1 MKQNWVID
9 IKESNH
15 EKNIWTITMY
25 SQETIARL
33 EQELRENP
41 KAYHRKVKI
50 LAWLGNLYIA
60 FGVVVL
66 VILLILACLSI
77 LVLKA
82 FAIKII
88 IPVAIFLYVIVK
100 SLWISVEKPQG
111 IAIQEKDAPELFKI
125 INNLSLKLNSP
136 SFHHVLITDDFNAAV
151 VQTPR
156 LGILGWYENYLI
168 IGLPLMQSLSV
179 QQLTSVLAHEFGHL
193 SKNHA
198 KTANWIYRQRI
209 RWAQL
214 YQLVEQNASRIDI
227 IFRPFFKKFVPYF
240 ASFSFPVARANEYE
254 ADKISVELTSA
265 ETVAQTL
272 TTVNVV
278 GCYLSEEFWPT
289 IFKHAEN
296 MPKPTISPYLGY
308 VNQLS
313 EFSEPHKT
321 KKWLDQSLKLQTNL
335 EDTHPS
341 LMDRLESIGQT
352 AQLVFAEKGHTA
364 DLLLGDQLSKIT
376 TTFDHQWQ
384 NNVLDVWQQHHQH
397 IQQQKEY
404 LKQLNEKL
412 EQGEALSTDEKF
424 AQVELTDTVL
434 HQPDIAF
441 DLMKKLYE
449 EDLENALA
457 NYIYGRLLLERKDQN
472 GCAILERS
480 AQLNEFYQVTVYEML
495 YQFYQEQG
503 IAAEAEK
510 YQQLMFDRIALEQLA
525 MSERQEVS
533 FRDHFMPHGL
543 TQEALE
549 DLLQQ
554 LRKYTGIQQVWLVQ
568 KQVQHLKHIP
578 CYILGFSLKKGFGK
592 VDIEAI
598 IQTTKAL
605 HENVIFPG
613 ETFLLCFDIDENQKI
628 KKNIKQ
634 VQSAQ
639 II

>member
-1 MKQNWVID
+1 
-9 IKESNH
+9 
-15 EKNIWTITMY
+15 MY
-25 SQETIARL
+25 SQERMTRL
-33 EQELRENP
+33 EQELRKNP

-60 FGVVVL
+60 FGVVLL
-66 VILLILACLSI
+66 VVLLILACLSI

-111 IAIQEKDAPELFKI
+111 ISIQAKDAPELFKI
-125 INNLSLKLNSP
+125 IDELSLKLNSP

-156 LGILGWYENYLI
+156 LGLFGWYENYLI

-179 QQLTSVLAHEFGHL
+179 AQLTSVLAHEFGHL
-193 SKNHA
+193 SKNHG

-227 IFRPFFKKFVPYF
+227 IFRPFFKRFVPYF
-240 ASFSFPVARANEYE
+240 ASFSFPVARADEYE
-254 ADKISVELTSA
+254 ADKISVQLTSA

-278 GCYLSEEFWPT
+278 GCYLSEEFWPA

-296 MPKPTISPYLGY
+296 MPKPIISPYLGY
-308 VNQLS
+308 VNQLI
-313 EFSEPHKT
+313 EFSEPNKT
-321 KKWLDQSLKLQTNL
+321 KKWLDQSLKLQTSL

-341 LMDRLESIGQT
+341 LMDRLEAIGQT

-364 DLLLGDQLSKIT
+364 DLLLGDQLAKIT
-376 TTFDHQWQ
+376 ATFDHQWQ
-384 NNVLDVWQQHHQH
+384 NNVLGVWQQHHQH

-412 EQGEALSTDEKF
+412 ARGEKLSTEERF
-424 AQVELTDTVL
+424 THVELTDTVL

-441 DLMKKLYE
+441 DLMRELYE
-449 EDLENALA
+449 EDQENALA
-457 NYIYGRLLLERKDQN
+457 NYIYGRLLLERKDQS

-480 AQLNEFYQVTVYEML
+480 AQMNEFYQVQVYEML
-495 YQFYQEQG
+495 YQFYLAQDF
-503 IAAEAEK
+503 AAEAEK
-510 YQQLMFDRIALEQLA
+510 YQRRMLDRVELEQMA

-533 FRDHFMPHGL
+533 FRDHFIPHGL
-543 TQEALE
+543 TLEELE

-578 CYILGFSLKKGFGK
+578 CYILGFSLKKGFNK
-592 VDIEAI
+592 VDIETI
-598 IQTTKAL
+598 VQTAKVL
-605 HENVIFPG
+605 QENVVFPG
-613 ETFLLCFDIDENQKI
+613 ETFLLCFDVDENQKI
-628 KKNIKQ
+628 KKNVRQ

>member
-1 MKQNWVID
+1 MKENWLID
-9 IKESNH
+9 IKDASH

-25 SQETIARL
+25 NQETIARL

-60 FGVVVL
+60 FGVV
-66 VILLILACLSI
+66 ILLMLLVLACLSI

-100 SLWISVEKPQG
+100 SLWITVEKPQG
-111 IAIQEKDAPELFKI
+111 ISIQAKDAPELFKI
-125 INNLSLKLNSP
+125 IDDLSLKLNSP
-136 SFHHVLITDDFNAAV
+136 HFHHVLITDDFNAAV

-156 LGILGWYENYLI
+156 LGLFGWYENYLI

-179 QQLTSVLAHEFGHL
+179 EQLSSVLAHEFGHL

-214 YQLVEQNASRIDI
+214 YQLVELNASRIDI

-321 KKWLDQSLKLQTNL
+321 KQWLDQSLKLQTNL

-341 LMDRLESIGQT
+341 LMDRLAAIGQT
-352 AQLVFAEKGHTA
+352 AQLLFAEKGRTA

-376 TTFDHQWQ
+376 TTFDHKWQ
-384 NNVLDVWQQHHQH
+384 NDVLSVWQQHHQH

-404 LKQLNEKL
+404 LSQLNEKS
-412 EQGEALSTDEKF
+412 EQGKELSTEERF
-424 AQVELTDTVL
+424 AQVELTETVL

-441 DLMKKLYE
+441 GLMKKLYE
-449 EDLENALA
+449 EDQGNALA
-457 NYIYGRLLLERKDQN
+457 NYIYGRFLLERKDQT

-480 AQLNEFYQVTVYEML
+480 AQLNEFYQVKVYEML
-495 YQFYQEQG
+495 YQFYHEQE
-503 IAAEAEK
+503 INFEAEK
-510 YQQLMFDRIALEQLA
+510 YQQLMSERVELEQFA
-525 MSERQEVS
+525 MKEREEVG
-533 FRDHFMPHGL
+533 FKDHFLPHGL
-543 TQEALE
+543 TQEALD

-554 LRKYTGIQQVWLVQ
+554 LRKYTGIQQVWFVQ
-568 KQVQHLKHIP
+568 KQVQYLKHIP

-598 IQTTKAL
+598 VQTAKAL

-613 ETFLLCFDIDENQKI
+613 ETFLLCFDMDENQKI
-628 KKNIKQ
+628 KKNIKCIQ
-634 VQSAQ
+634 AAQ

>member
-1 MKQNWVID
+1 MKENWLID
-9 IKESNH
+9 IKDASH

-25 SQETIARL
+25 NQETIARL

-60 FGVVVL
+60 FGVV
-66 VILLILACLSI
+66 ILLILLVLACLSI

-100 SLWISVEKPQG
+100 SLWITVEKPQG
-111 IAIQEKDAPELFKI
+111 ISIQAKDAPELFKI
-125 INNLSLKLNSP
+125 IDDLSLKLNSP
-136 SFHHVLITDDFNAAV
+136 HFHHVLITDDFNAAV

-156 LGILGWYENYLI
+156 LGLFGWYENYLI

-179 QQLTSVLAHEFGHL
+179 EQLSSVLAHEFGHL

-214 YQLVEQNASRIDI
+214 YQLVELNASRIDI

-313 EFSEPHKT
+313 EFSESHKT
-321 KKWLDQSLKLQTNL
+321 KQWLDQSLKLQTNL

-341 LMDRLESIGQT
+341 LMDRLAAIGQT
-352 AQLVFAEKGHTA
+352 AQLLFAEKGRTA

-376 TTFDHQWQ
+376 TTFDHKWQ
-384 NNVLDVWQQHHQH
+384 NDVLSVWQQHHQH

-404 LKQLNEKL
+404 LSQLNEKL
-412 EQGEALSTDEKF
+412 EQSKELSTEERF
-424 AQVELTDTVL
+424 AQVELTETVL

-441 DLMKKLYE
+441 GLMKKLYE
-449 EDLENALA
+449 EDQENALA
-457 NYIYGRLLLERKDQN
+457 NYIYGRFLLERKDQS

-480 AQLNEFYQVTVYEML
+480 AQLNEFYQVKVYEML
-495 YQFYQEQG
+495 YQFYHEQE
-503 IAAEAEK
+503 ITFEAEK
-510 YQQLMFDRIALEQLA
+510 YQQLMSERVELEQFA
-525 MSERQEVS
+525 MKEREEVG
-533 FRDHFMPHGL
+533 FKDHFIPHGL
-543 TQEALE
+543 TQEALD

-554 LRKYTGIQQVWLVQ
+554 LRKYTGIQQVWFVQ
-568 KQVQHLKHIP
+568 KQVQYLKHIP

-598 IQTTKAL
+598 VQTAKAL

-613 ETFLLCFDIDENQKI
+613 ETFLLCFDMDENQKI
-628 KKNIKQ
+628 KKSIKY
-634 VQSAQ
+634 VQAAQ

>member
-1 MKQNWVID
+1 
-9 IKESNH
+9 
-15 EKNIWTITMY
+15 
-25 SQETIARL
+25 
-33 EQELRENP
+33 
-41 KAYHRKVKI
+41 
-50 LAWLGNLYIA
+50 
-60 FGVVVL
+60 
-66 VILLILACLSI
+66 
-77 LVLKA
+77 
-82 FAIKII
+82 
-88 IPVAIFLYVIVK
+88 
-100 SLWISVEKPQG
+100 
-111 IAIQEKDAPELFKI
+111 
-125 INNLSLKLNSP
+125 
-136 SFHHVLITDDFNAAV
+136 
-151 VQTPR
+151 
-156 LGILGWYENYLI
+156 
-168 IGLPLMQSLSV
+168 
-179 QQLTSVLAHEFGHL
+179 
-193 SKNHA
+193 
-198 KTANWIYRQRI
+198 
-209 RWAQL
+209 
-214 YQLVEQNASRIDI
+214 
-227 IFRPFFKKFVPYF
+227 
-240 ASFSFPVARANEYE
+240 
-254 ADKISVELTSA
+254 
-265 ETVAQTL
+265 
-272 TTVNVV
+272 
-278 GCYLSEEFWPT
+278 
-289 IFKHAEN
+289 
-296 MPKPTISPYLGY
+296 
-308 VNQLS
+308 
-313 EFSEPHKT
+313 
-321 KKWLDQSLKLQTNL
+321 
-335 EDTHPS
+335 
-341 LMDRLESIGQT
+341 
-352 AQLVFAEKGHTA
+352 LVFAEKGHTA

-376 TTFDHQWQ
+376 TAFDHQWQ

-441 DLMKKLYE
+441 DLMKKLYG

-510 YQQLMFDRIALEQLA
+510 YQQLMSDRIALEQLA
-525 MSERQEVS
+525 MSEREEVS

-598 IQTTKAL
+598 IQTTKVL